1 MTAKF
6 PFGLPLDSNDVQTSR
21 SGQFSPIGIPCPADK
36 SDLDWTMFIAAIASN
51 NTLRDGLISF
61 LHAYASPNL
70 DSQPFAVV
78 YNPQD
83 GSQISG
89 VSRLNSS

>member
-1 MTAKF
+1 MTASF
-6 PFGLPLDSNDVQTSR
+6 PFGLPLDSNNLQTSR
-21 SGQFSPIGIPCPADK
+21 SGQFSPIANSYSPDEF
-36 SDLDWTMFIAAIASN
+36 DLDWTMFIAAIASN

-78 YNPQD
+78 YNLRN

-89 VSRLNSS
+89 VSRLDSP